1 MLRTHVGQKTH
12 LVGLDRRVQS
22 RARQC
27 SRVGADLLETAIEKE
42 KSGRASGS
50 QKSGHGPLVSA
61 AGDEHE
67 RCRIAREVRV
77 FAFEA
82 EIDRR
87 LEPHRATD
95 ETRSDD
101 LAL

>member
-12 LVGLDRRVQS
+12 LVGLDRRAQS

-42 KSGRASGS
+42 ESGRAPRS
-50 QKSGHGPLVSA
+50 QKSGQGPLVSA
-61 AGDEHE
+61 AGDEQK
-67 RCRIAREVRV
+67 RCRVAREVRV
-77 FAFEA
+77 FAFEP

-87 LEPHRATD
+87 LEENRAID
-95 ETRSDD
+95 ENRSD
-101 LAL
+101 